1 MRTAAVRPANDAAE
15 ARGDIRAGVHTGPT
29 SGLAPGYA
37 QANLVVLPQQDALDF
52 LRFCVRN
59 PGPCPLL
66 EVTDTGSPHPEL
78 LAGDADL
85 RTDIPRYRVLRDGE
99 CIDEPTDIS
108 SYWREDLVAFL
119 LGCSFTFEWA
129 LAAAGLPLAH
139 QEHARNVPMYV
150 TDRRCVDAGPFRG
163 PLVVSMRPFAPK
175 DIPRVTEI
183 TARFPA
189 MHGAPVHIGD
199 PAALGIA
206 NLDAPDFGDPVSIDT
221 DEVPAFWAC
230 GVTPQ
235 AVAQNARPSLAIFHS
250 PGHMFITDLPHDHFD
265 SSSRATESHQPGGQP

>member
-1 MRTAAVRPANDAAE
+1 MRTAAVRPANDASK

-29 SGLAPGYA
+29 SELAPGYA
-37 QANLVVLPQQDALDF
+37 QANLVVLPQRYALDF
-52 LRFCVRN
+52 VRFCVRN

-66 EVTDTGSPHPEL
+66 EVTDTGSPHPDA
-78 LAGDADL
+78 LAVDADL
-85 RTDIPRYRVLRDGE
+85 RTDIPRYRVFRSGE

-108 SYWREDLVAFL
+108 PYWRDDLVAFL
-119 LGCSFTFEWA
+119 LGCSFTFDWA
-129 LAAAGLPLAH
+129 LAAAGLPPAH
-139 QEHARNVPMYV
+139 QEQGKNVPMYI
-150 TDRRCVDAGPFRG
+150 TDRSCIDAGPFRG
-163 PLVVSMRPFAPK
+163 PLVVSMRPFAPN
-175 DIPRVTEI
+175 DILRVTEI

-206 NLDAPDFGDPVSIDT
+206 NLDAPDFGDAVSIKT
-221 DEVPAFWAC
+221 DEVPVFWAC

-235 AVAQNARPSLAIFHS
+235 AVVQNVRPSLAIFHS

-265 SSSRATESHQPGGQP
+265 CSSRAPESHQPGGQP